1 MQTYL
6 RLAATCVGLWFLP
19 ACFGDNDGSGSPQI
33 VDVSVPA
40 SVDAEGGSATL
51 VVRVRGRAEEQL
63 SIALNGTLGS
73 FDPSE
78 KLVITDANG
87 DASMMTSFTAG
98 AVSGD
103 EEAIANVSNFSG
115 DRSSFRFAF
124 PVTPINRVGQFT
136 QLPSSEPAS
145 LGYLEGQAITVTDP
159 GVLRRVGIVS
169 TGAVDVVVGIYTESA
184 GQPTTLLAS
193 TSATLKLGVNELPV
207 PDTSLPAGTYWF
219 MANYRTAV
227 SLYVGTATRFTK
239 FVSRTFATALPTT
252 YPPHMTYTDNVR
264 NYYFV
269 LGR

>member
-6 RLAATCVGLWFLP
+6 RLAATCLGLWFVVG
-19 ACFGDNDGSGSPQI
+19 CFGDNDGSGSPQI

-40 SVDAEGGSATL
+40 GVDAEGGSATL

-98 AVSGD
+98 TVSGD

-124 PVTPINRVGQFT
+124 PVTPINRVGQFA
-136 QLPSSEPAS
+136 QLSSSEPAD
-145 LGYLEGQAITVTDP
+145 LGSLEGQPITVTDP
-159 GVLRRVGIVS
+159 GMLRRVGIVS
-169 TGAVDVVVGIYTESA
+169 AGPVEVVVAIYAENA
-184 GQPTTLLAS
+184 GQPTTLITS

-207 PDTSLPAGTYWF
+207 PEASLPAGTYWF
-219 MANYRTAV
+219 AAQYRTAV
-227 SLYVGTATRFTK
+227 TLYVGTATRSTKYFTQ
-239 FVSRTFATALPTT
+239 TFGTALPATFPT
-252 YPPHMTYTDNVR
+252 HTTYTDTVR
-264 NYYFV
+264 NYYLV